1 MVVKLSCFCN
11 FLRYVLHRQLDKL
24 FDLNPKLQDGDTVFS
39 FRECSKPRKE
49 KYKKAKKAT
58 AGAQKKGSK
67 KQPLATC
74 SLNYKGGGQ
83 NGGKA
88 RLFLPAAAWK
98 GRAWVHTEEET
109 SALKLKVP

>member
-1 MVVKLSCFCN
+1 MASTVF
-11 FLRYVLHRQLDKL
+11 HRHLDRL
-24 FDLNPKLQDGDTVFS
+24 FDLNPKLQDGNTVFS

-58 AGAQKKGSK
+58 AGAQKRGAKNNPWQHAASTTK
-67 KQPLATC
+67 A
-74 SLNYKGGGQ
+74 GGQ

>member
-1 MVVKLSCFCN
+1 MEVLCFPLESALS
-11 FLRYVLHRQLDKL
+11 LGRRSTKKQKKRQ
-24 FDLNPKLQDGDTVFS
+24 
-39 FRECSKPRKE
+39 R
-49 KYKKAKKAT
+49 
-58 AGAQKKGSK
+58 GAQKKGSK

-74 SLNYKGGGQ
+74 SLNYKGGQ